1 MRNLFFIF
9 LVLLFSP
16 VHAQKPE
23 KLNAAEIYKEIEKL
37 NFLGTALYIAA
48 HPDDENTRLIS
59 YLSNSLGA
67 RTGYLSLTRGDGGQN
82 LIGPELREL
91 LGIIR
96 TQELLRA
103 RRIDGGTQFFTRAND
118 FGYSKTP
125 EETLRIWNEKEVLS
139 DVVWIMRTFRP
150 DVVINRFSPNSAG
163 ETHGHHTSSSILSV
177 RAFEMAG
184 KEDAFPL
191 QLQYT
196 QARQPK
202 KLFFNTSS
210 WFYDS
215 KAAFEKDAASG
226 FLMIDTGVYYPLL
239 GLSNTEIASL
249 SRSSHRSQGFGS
261 SGTRGIQIEY
271 LEPLA
276 GHPNGADSIFSG
288 INTTWSRLENGKA
301 IGEILYGVQ
310 ENFNFSNPA
319 SEIPRLLK
327 AFQLIKDLNDP
338 YWKHVKLREIKKII
352 AASAGLY
359 LEAVASVARATPG
372 EEITLDLEAINRS
385 DQQMA
390 LISVE
395 ILPGNKTITPKISL
409 ENNTGWQ
416 QELNFSVPKDQQYST
431 PYWLREKG
439 SLGMYSVDD
448 QNLIG
453 LPENPASFEV
463 IFTLSINGVE
473 IPFSREIVY
482 KYTDPVMGEVYQPFE
497 IVPPVS
503 LSTADEVIIFAD
515 GSSREVP
522 VRVKAYSKDLEGNLS
537 LNTAPGWTIS
547 PSSFSFD
554 LSEKGEEKI
563 FTFKVTPPP
572 GQAETM
578 FTPVAIVNGK
588 EFSKE
593 VVEISYPHIPLQTLV
608 LPADFKMVKLD
619 IKTKGELIGYIEGA
633 GDGVH
638 EALEQMG
645 YRVITIDPQKIN
657 SEDLAKFQAV
667 VTGIR
672 AYNVVEALGYKQDEL
687 FEYVKNGGNLIIQ
700 YNTNRGLETQK
711 LAPYPLDLSRDRV
724 TDENAKVNIL
734 TPDHRIVNFPN
745 KITPEDFEGWV
756 QERGLYFP
764 DQWSEEFTPVLS
776 MQDPGE
782 DLTKGSL
789 LVAPYGEGYYIYTGL
804 SFFREFPEGVPG
816 AFRLFANLVTMEDSQ
831 E

>member
-1 MRNLFFIF
+1 
-9 LVLLFSP
+9 
-16 VHAQKPE
+16 
-23 KLNAAEIYKEIEKL
+23 
-37 NFLGTALYIAA
+37 
-48 HPDDENTRLIS
+48 
-59 YLSNSLGA
+59 
-67 RTGYLSLTRGDGGQN
+67 
-82 LIGPELREL
+82 
-91 LGIIR
+91 GIIR

-103 RRIDGGTQFFTRAND
+103 RRIDGGLQFFTRAND

-163 ETHGHHTSSSILSV
+163 ETHGHHTSSAILSV
-177 RAFEMAG
+177 RAFELAG

-196 QARQPK
+196 QPWEPE

-215 KAAFEKDAASG
+215 EAAFEKDAASG
-226 FLMIDTGVYYPLL
+226 FLKIDTGVYYPLL
-239 GLSNTEIASL
+239 GLSNTEIASM

-261 SGTRGIQIEY
+261 SGTRGIQTEY
-271 LEPLA
+271 LVPIA
-276 GHPNGADSIFSG
+276 GHQQGTDSIFSG
-288 INTTWSRLENGKA
+288 INTTWSRLENGEA
-301 IGEILYGVQ
+301 IGEILTAVA
-310 ENFNFSNPA
+310 EDFHFSNPA
-319 SEIPRLLK
+319 TEIPRLLK
-327 AFQLIKDLNDP
+327 AYQLIKDLNEP
-338 YWKHVKLREIKKII
+338 YWKKIKLKEIKEII

-359 LEAVASVARATPG
+359 LEAVASVSRATPG

-385 DQQMA
+385 GQQMQ

-395 ILPGNKTITPKISL
+395 VLPGNKTISTKIPL
-409 ENNTGWQ
+409 ANNTGWQ
-416 QELNFSVPKDQQYST
+416 QELNFSVPQDQQYST

-439 SLGMYSVDD
+439 SLGMYSVDN

-453 LPENPASFEV
+453 LPENPGSFKV
-463 IFTLSINGVE
+463 VFTLSINGTE
-473 IPFSREIVY
+473 IPFSREIIY
-482 KYTDPVMGEVYQPFE
+482 KYTDPVMGEVYRPFE

-503 LSTADEVIIFAD
+503 LSTADEVIIFA
-515 GSSREVP
+515 GESSREVP
-522 VRVKAYSKDLEGNLS
+522 VRVKSFSQDLEGS
-537 LNTAPGWTIS
+537 LTLGSGAGWKVS
-547 PSSFSFD
+547 PSSFSFK
-554 LSEKGEEKI
+554 LAEKGEEKL

-572 GQAETM
+572 GQAETI
-578 FTPVAIVNGK
+578 FKPIATVNGK
-588 EFSKE
+588 EFSTE
-593 VVEISYPHIPLQTLV
+593 VIEIEYPHIPLQTLV
-608 LPADFKMVKLD
+608 LPAAFKMVKLD

-645 YRVITIDPQKIN
+645 YNVVTLDPHKIN
-657 SEDLAKFQAV
+657 SEDLEKFQAV

-672 AYNVVEALGYKQDEL
+672 AYNVVKALGYKQDEL
-687 FEYVKNGGNLIIQ
+687 LQYVKNGGNLIIQ

-711 LAPYPLDLSRDRV
+711 LAPYPLELSRDRV
-724 TDENAKVNIL
+724 TDENAKVEIL
-734 TPDHRIVNFPN
+734 APDHRLVNFPN
-745 KITPEDFEGWV
+745 KITAEDFEGWV

-764 DQWSEEFTPVLS
+764 DQWSDEFTPVLS
-776 MQDPGE
+776 MKDPGE

-804 SFFREFPEGVPG
+804 SFFREFPAGVPG
-816 AFRLFANLVTMEDSQ
+816 AFRLFANLVSMEGPK